1 MQSGWD
7 GVKSKSRGTER
18 DSAMG
23 GGGFRGAGWSE
34 SDYRSL
40 QPVWLLA
47 SSEWLCMAET
57 TENYKEVRENFSPSP
72 RTQRHLVER
81 SDVS

>member
-23 GGGFRGAGWSE
+23 GGGDSE
-34 SDYRSL
+34 GQVGLKATIAPFSL
-40 QPVWLLA
+40 SGFWQAQNGSAWQRPQKITKRLERTFLLLP
-47 SSEWLCMAET
+47 EH
-57 TENYKEVRENFSPSP
+57 K
-72 RTQRHLVER
+72 
-81 SDVS
+81 DI